1 MKYRKPTYRLRW
13 QKLLLGCLLFL
24 LGGGSLAAQGI
35 SYRAQSLYLYKFT
48 RYVTWPQPVMEK
60 DTLSIGVYGR
70 SPIESELRLM
80 ASLKRAAGNR
90 PIAIRPVGGLSELQA
105 MLESKTFGL
114 QILYEGRRM
123 GWSKEWRVQIREWR
137 RGREVR
143 MPIDEV
149 RRRKWLPYPSGGRA
163 FSYCSGAACGD
174 DLAEQGQKKFLPSF
188 EWAGVKSGKGE
199 GEAPC
204 WGQSPCQQ
212 KRPPQIEEAFFYSNV
227 LRSC

>member
-60 DTLSIGVYGR
+60 DTLFIGVYGR
-70 SPIESELRLM
+70 SPNVTELRLIG
-80 ASLKRAAGNR
+80 AVKRAAGNR

-114 QILYEGRRM
+114 QILYVAS
-123 GWSKEWRVQIREWR
+123 SKSRQLSGILEALGEKPVLVVAERGGLARKGASINFMVTEDDILRFEYNPNRLSRLELNVQPDLLRL
-137 RGREVR
+137 GFPVR
-143 MPIDEV
+143 
-149 RRRKWLPYPSGGRA
+149 
-163 FSYCSGAACGD
+163 
-174 DLAEQGQKKFLPSF
+174 
-188 EWAGVKSGKGE
+188 
-199 GEAPC
+199 
-204 WGQSPCQQ
+204 
-212 KRPPQIEEAFFYSNV
+212 
-227 LRSC
+227 